1 MTMSPLFYHPKVMEK
16 QRSLKFLNIFMIVL
30 LVAIL
35 GVSFFFAFY
44 KRGWT
49 TSPEPKLV
57 LNEALS
63 QVCSE
68 SQARL
73 RYEGVHSFFQHLE
86 QTQSLCPTIGGLGEM
101 TDPDHNDGK
110 KETSVRYIVESDVGN
125 WPHFCLSSRDSSQ
138 EPCRA
143 LYFTSSG
150 QNEEVPVYVES
161 LGCLHYVFSNKVPS
175 IGGSSNVRKTSI
187 LEEDA
192 AYPYEATG
200 HPRDLRTSGIKRV
213 GDFVEGNWLN
223 QQIEDIATSTGEA
236 VSKVHFISI
245 DAKGQEW
252 PILTQ
257 LVASHDQIDIR
268 QVSARIH
275 LPDDIRT
282 MSEVEMHL
290 HFSELHQI
298 LEGLNC
304 LGYKLIF
311 SQPLVTEIM
320 EIGGQRYPMAYQVS
334 WLKEKSIA

>member
-1 MTMSPLFYHPKVMEK
+1 MERQQK
-16 QRSLKFLNIFMIVL
+16 LTCLDTFMIGL
-30 LVAIL
+30 LVATL
-35 GVSFFFAFY
+35 GVCFFFAFDT
-44 KRGWT
+44 RGQT
-49 TSPEPKLV
+49 TSPEPMPV
-57 LNEALS
+57 LKEVLS

-68 SQARL
+68 SQARP

-86 QTQSLCPTIGGLGEM
+86 QQTQSLCPGEM
-101 TDPDHNDGK
+101 RDPDHNDGK

-138 EPCRA
+138 EPCLA
-143 LYFTSSG
+143 LSFTSSG
-150 QNEEVPVYVES
+150 RIEVPEYVAS
-161 LGCLHYVFSNKVPS
+161 LGCLHYFFSNKVPS
-175 IGGSSNVRKTSI
+175 IGGSSDVKKTSI
-187 LEEDA
+187 LEED
-192 AYPYEATG
+192 
-200 HPRDLRTSGIKRV
+200 
-213 GDFVEGNWLN
+213 VEGNWVI

-252 PILTQ
+252 PTLTH
-257 LVASHDQIDIR
+257 LVTSNDHIDIR

-311 SQPLVTEIM
+311 SQPLVTEMM

-334 WLKEKSIA
+334 WLKEKSIS